1 MADLAGRLDYE
12 FDHGDLLTLSTTHRS
27 YCAEHPDVE
36 SNERLEFLGD
46 AVLGLAVTD
55 HIHATYPDLPEGQLA
70 KLRASVV
77 NTATLADVAGR
88 LGLGEHLRLGKGEH
102 QSGGRQKES
111 ILADA
116 LEAVIGAVYVD
127 GGWEEAREV
136 VLDLL
141 LDDIS
146 SGAVRPGRQDYK
158 TRLQELSAQLGL
170 GAPVYEI
177 EGSGPDHD
185 KRFVAVALIDGGA
198 RGEGTGTSKK
208 RAEQAAAR
216 TAWHELDARRDST
229 DVDSTPATSDDE
241 SADHEPAPESSAAVE
256 N

>member
-1 MADLAGRLDYE
+1 M
-12 FDHGDLLTLSTTHRS
+12 
-27 YCAEHPDVE
+27 
-36 SNERLEFLGD
+36 
-46 AVLGLAVTD
+46 
-55 HIHATYPDLPEGQLA
+55 
-70 KLRASVV
+70 V
-77 NTATLADVAGR
+77 NTATLAEVAGR

-102 QSGGRQKES
+102 QSGGREKES

-141 LDDIS
+141 LDEIS

-170 GAPVYEI
+170 GAPVYQI

-185 KRFVAVALIDGGA
+185 KRFVAVALIDGDA

-216 TAWHELDARRDST
+216 TAWHELDARREAT
-229 DVDSTPATSDDE
+229 DVATMSEATDE
-241 SADHEPAPESSAAVE
+241 QPVEHAHASESSAATE